1 MRPSGLNAGTEFAD
15 IQDLDADPGDF
26 DTLYVC
32 QRSLYDRA
40 VDPPVTRPG
49 GLFRST
55 DGGVTWTQ
63 LVDYHFAHRLTV
75 SPLDPRVLYLGTTDH
90 PYHDDSIAAGLLKS
104 EDGGETWQ
112 TENAGLTSL
121 QVSCIALKPEAD
133 GSATVAIG
141 TGGNGVFI
149 GVDAS
154 PLP

>member
-1 MRPSGLNAGTEFAD
+1 MSQPDAIVSIAP
-15 IQDLDADPGDF
+15 DLTAA
-26 DTLYVC
+26 LYVC
-32 QRSLYDRA
+32 QRSMYDRA

-104 EDGGETWQ
+104 EDGGEGWVDR
-112 TENAGLTSL
+112 ECGSHLSSGEL
-121 QVSCIALKPEAD
+121 HRREAR
-133 GSATVAIG
+133 
-141 TGGNGVFI
+141 N
-149 GVDAS
+149 
-154 PLP
+154 